1 MYRLMIVDDE
11 ENIRQGLIARLCYLG
26 ISFETVLEASGGEEA
41 LHLLKSQPVD
51 IVITDIQMPD
61 LNGLTFIE
69 RAAKIRSGMKF
80 IVLSGYA
87 EFSYAER
94 AITLGVSSYLLK
106 PLSNEVLKEALEKAE
121 EQLKEDQKVRYMER
135 SHKSLVRQQRDYLL
149 EREINTLFNAR
160 GEKNEKS
167 YPYLKENHPALLK
180 GKSLLFGILNIESAS
195 YERESFDRE
204 DADLLRFSIK
214 NVFEEL
220 TSSCEKI
227 MVNSLVHMEQLYV
240 VFAADNPNWLRE
252 EAEQIFLRV
261 YSLFEKKLEVTLTMG
276 MSSVCAQAG
285 IRMQEEASEALKQQI
300 VYGRANI
307 YFYED
312 RKMLEAKNF
321 PTSELMML
329 GSYMERR
336 DMESMKQAVHRIFSE
351 QLSSR
356 YGIGYIRMIWVR
368 ILNMFL
374 QNLRDPETNEEQTE
388 KILSSFSLVDEMFT
402 VEELEERIDTLLMEC
417 VHEEYIKDAN
427 AENKIKVAIA
437 YMKQNFERNI
447 TINELAQRYDMS
459 PNYFST
465 MFKKEMNQS
474 AVNYLT
480 TLRME
485 KAAWYLTNTDKNV
498 TDISRCVGYEDSQYF
513 FRVFKKAMGVTPLMY
528 RKEYKMNEN
537 KKNENK

>member
-11 ENIRQGLIARLCYLG
+11 ENIRQGLLARLSYLG
-26 ISFETVLEASGGEEA
+26 ISFETVLEASGGKEA
-41 LHLLKSQPVD
+41 LKLLESQPID

-69 RAAKIRSGMKF
+69 RAAEIRSGMKF

-94 AITLGVSSYLLK
+94 AISLGVSSYLLK
-106 PLSNEVLKEALEKAE
+106 PLSNEALKEALEKAK
-121 EQLKEDQKVRYMER
+121 EQLDRDQKTRYMER
-135 SHKSLVRQQRDYLL
+135 SHKNLVRNQKDYLL

-160 GEKNEKS
+160 GEKSAKS
-167 YPYLKENHPALLK
+167 YPHLKENCPKILE

-195 YERESFDRE
+195 YDRKRFDRE
-204 DADLLRFSIK
+204 DAELLRFSIK
-214 NVFEEL
+214 NVFYEL

-227 MVNSLVHMEQLYV
+227 MVNSLMHMEQLYV
-240 VFAADNPNWLRE
+240 VFIADNPNWLRE

-261 YSLFEKKLEVTLTMG
+261 YSLFEKKLEVSLTMG
-276 MSSVCAQAG
+276 MSSVSTQPG
-285 IRMQEEASEALKQQI
+285 IRMQEEAAEALKQQI

-312 RKMLEAKNF
+312 RMMLEAKNF

-329 GSYMERR
+329 GSYIERR
-336 DMESMKQAVHRIFSE
+336 DVEGLKQAVHRIFSE

-374 QNLRDPETNEEQTE
+374 QSLRDLETKEEQME
-388 KILSSFSLVDEMFT
+388 KILSSFSLVDEAST
-402 VEELEERIDTLLMEC
+402 VEELKERIDTLLMDC
-417 VHEEYIKDAN
+417 VQEEYIKDAN

-437 YMKQNFERNI
+437 YMEQNFERNI
-447 TINELAQRYDMS
+447 TVNELAERYDMS

-474 AVNYLT
+474 AINYLT

-528 RKEYKMNEN
+528 RKEN
-537 KKNENK
+537 KVK